1 MWGSNWLPLEH
12 LSTILVAQDKKPQLA
27 KPQCGK
33 WREAEL
39 VIYTLVGVSSG
50 DRYKEALELVPYS

>member
-50 DRYKEALELVPYS
+50 D